1 MIRALHFFIFSIT
14 ISSFA
19 QVRIEKLVVKANGIY
34 KVAPSDIVVVDTL
47 VMMDSSRIKL
57 NDLKD
62 ENYIRARFA
71 VIGNHCVIDGRGMNG
86 KRGLNGNTGSTPIG
100 PCQNGI
106 AGRNGSRGLDGMS
119 GINLFLYIDSI
130 NVKGSL
136 LIDLSG
142 GLGADGGNGGI
153 GGGGSPGTT
162 HCIGGDGG
170 DGGNGGNGG
179 SGGHGGT
186 LSLGGLGVLKLRS
199 MLGKSFIIYNKGGSF
214 GYGGIAGYGGPA
226 GLGPGRRNGKS
237 GSPGKDGSDG
247 KSADDGT
254 ILFENQ

>member
-1 MIRALHFFIFSIT
+1 MARALYFLTLCT

-19 QVRIEKLVVKANGIY
+19 QVRIEKLVIKSNGIY

-47 VMMDSSRIKL
+47 IMMDSSRIRL

-62 ENYIRARFA
+62 ENYIRARVA
-71 VIGNHCVIDGRGMNG
+71 IIGNKCVIDGRGMNG
-86 KRGLNGNTGSTPIG
+86 KRGLNGNTGATPIG
-100 PCQNGI
+100 PCQNGV
-106 AGRNGSRGLDGMS
+106 AGRNGGRGLDGMS
-119 GINLFLYIDSI
+119 GVNLFLYIDSM

-153 GGGGSPGTT
+153 GGGGSPGTR
-162 HCIGGDGG
+162 HCKGG

-179 SGGHGGT
+179 DGGDGGPGGT
-186 LSLGGLGVLKLRS
+186 LSLGGMGVLQLRAL
-199 MLGKSFIIYNKGGSF
+199 LGTSLTIYNKGGSF
-214 GYGGIAGYGGPA
+214 GYGGIAGYGGAA
-226 GLGPGRRNGKS
+226 GLGPNRKNGKS
-237 GSPGKDGSDG
+237 GSPGSDGSDG